1 VNLLST
7 TLWSGLATALR
18 LASGLVVAKMV
29 AISGGP
35 EALAAFGQFQ
45 SFLVLMAGISGM
57 LFQSGI
63 VKYAAEFRE
72 NKDELACMLATAI
85 KFSALISLI
94 GSLALLF
101 FHRSIAELVLHQAA
115 WASLFLVTGIV
126 LPLLVTNGIALAFL
140 NGMGQ
145 IRHYLMLNALTSF
158 INMLAVVLLSLW
170 YGVEGA
176 LYGLLVGPIL
186 SGMVSVGYAM
196 RLHGA
201 TLSVAVHTKMDR
213 TWINRLAQFA
223 IMALTSLMTTA
234 LLPIAI
240 RDELVKQIGWQEAGY
255 WQAVWQLSGAYL
267 GVITAGFAVYYLP
280 KLSKMTSDAEIRQEM
295 HAFYKTAMPIV
306 LLMGC
311 LVYLLREQLL
321 LILYSEKFLPAAPL
335 FAWQITGDMLKVAS
349 WVLSYMLT
357 AKKMTAWYIG
367 SELMFVGLM
376 YAANYWAI
384 PVLGIQAPVVVYAGM
399 YAMYAVF
406 VYALIGHRY
415 LWRRNGSYT

>member
-213 TWINRLAQFA
+213 TWINRLAQL
-223 IMALTSLMTTA
+223 ALTSLMTTA